1 MAYYHS
7 KYGYGRSRRKK
18 SRWTK
23 FILYTLAI
31 LIVLAIISGYFLYR
45 ILFTNNVWLNR
56 QPVASVYIPTGSSYD
71 DVKSILYKQGIII
84 HRNNFEWVAMRKN
97 YPEHVK
103 PGRYVVRQGMNN
115 VELINMLRAGLQT
128 PVMLTFNNL
137 RNTEQLGYRVG
148 QQIEADSSAIV
159 DLLKDSLYISRF
171 NLNTYTIPALF
182 IPNSY
187 EFYWNTDA
195 KQFIERMFEEYQYFW
210 DDERME
216 KAGSLEMTI
225 PEVVTLA
232 SIIEK
237 ETAKDDEKARIAGV
251 YINRLESKWLLQ
263 ADPTLVFALGDFT
276 VRRVLNE
283 YKKIDSPYNTYK
295 YLGLPPGPICIPSI
309 ASIDAVLNYEDH
321 DYFFFCARDDMSGYH
336 VFAETVTE
344 HNRNA
349 RKYQRALDAMQIKK

>member
-1 MAYYHS
+1 
-7 KYGYGRSRRKK
+7 
-18 SRWTK
+18 
-23 FILYTLAI
+23 
-31 LIVLAIISGYFLYR
+31 
-45 ILFTNNVWLNR
+45 
-56 QPVASVYIPTGSSYD
+56 VA
-71 DVKSILYKQGIII
+71 L
-84 HRNNFEWVAMRKN
+84 RKN

-103 PGRYVVRQGMNN
+103 PGRYIVEQGMNN
-115 VELINMLRAGLQT
+115 VELVNMLRAGLQT

-137 RNTEQLGYRVG
+137 RNIEQLGQRIG

-159 DLLKDSLYISRF
+159 DLLKDSVYISRF
-171 NLNTYTIPALF
+171 NLNSYTIPALF
-182 IPNSY
+182 IPNTY

-195 KQFIERMFEEYQYFW
+195 NQFIDRMYQEYQRFW
-210 DDERME
+210 NDERLE
-216 KAGSLEMTI
+216 KANNLEMTI
-225 PEVVTLA
+225 AEVTTLA

-237 ETAKDDEKARIAGV
+237 ETVKDDEKARIAGV

-276 VRRVLNE
+276 IRRVLNE

-309 ASIDAVLNYEDH
+309 ASIEAVLNYEDH
-321 DYFFFCARDDMSGYH
+321 DFFFFCAKDDMSGYH
-336 VFAETVTE
+336 VFAATVTE